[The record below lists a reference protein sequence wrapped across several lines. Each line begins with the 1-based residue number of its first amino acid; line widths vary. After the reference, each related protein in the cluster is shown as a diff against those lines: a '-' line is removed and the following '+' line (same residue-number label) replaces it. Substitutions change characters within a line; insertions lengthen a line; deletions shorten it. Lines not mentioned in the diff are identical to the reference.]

1 MRSAPLK
8 NHVSF
13 ALIITLMGGLISAEG
28 VMAQARAP
36 AASPAAKSDY
46 DRAPWWMRD
55 NVITQIGSVY
65 VELPSNRAQFN
76 AQFQT
81 VGETIEQ
88 AQSRAIDKTKALNG
102 ALSKLGK
109 EAVRVNTTFSMRTLY
124 DQYRDKQGNL
134 IENQRG
140 DKIDGYQVNLGFD
153 LQVRDLRV
161 LEKAYALVLAASPTS
176 TSNINYS
183 LNMSNESNAW
193 LYGEAVK
200 DARSRALSAASG
212 AGAVLSEPKVIDPTA
227 RACET
232 DILGRQSYG
241 SDGIMPNEVHLQ
253 ARDMAYAAPPP
264 PMMAMAREDMDAVE
278 ELEAKALK
286 NAFIQT
292 PPIHRMDSR
301 ACVVFGL
308 K

>member
-8 NHVSF
+8 NNVSF
-13 ALIITLMGGLISAEG
+13 ALIMSLMGLISTEG

-36 AASPAAKSDY
+36 AASLAAKSDY

-65 VELPSNRAQFN
+65 VELPANRAQFN

-88 AQSRAIDKTKALNG
+88 AQSRAIDKTKALNA

-124 DQYRDKQGNL
+124 DQYRDKQGNM

-140 DKIDGYQVNLGFD
+140 DKIDGYQVHLGFD

-183 LNMSNESNAW
+183 LSVSNESNAW

-200 DARSRALSAASG
+200 DARSRALSAAAG
-212 AGAVLSEPKVIDPTA
+212 AGATLSDPKVIDPTA

-241 SDGIMPNEVHLQ
+241 DNGIIPNEVQFQ
-253 ARDMAYAAPPP
+253 AREMAYAAPPP
-264 PMMAMAREDMDAVE
+264 PPMMAMATDTMAAVE
-278 ELEAKALK
+278 QLEAKALK

-292 PPIHRMDSR
+292 PPIYRLDSR